1 MRYSLPWLLLAGLLS
16 PVTASGQDTVAS
28 TIEQLIGSARAPW
41 SHWPDFAPHID
52 AVSRLYAGSP
62 RTALWVRGGHLTA
75 PTHAAIG
82 ALLAAGDHGLNPRDY
97 DAELL
102 ADIVKQWVRVPLTA
116 ADQARFDVL
125 LSVDLI
131 RLLHDLRSGRLH
143 RALLSSSMP
152 TAARLDLGTAV
163 SEALAGDSLSQL
175 IAAVTPQLAQ
185 YRNLQRLL
193 VRYRRLAA
201 DTTLRREAI
210 QPVRPGEVSL
220 QLPTLRRLL
229 AAGGDL
235 PSDSVLADVG
245 EGLRRFQSRHGLH
258 PTGVLDS
265 PTTEALNTPFQRRVR
280 QIELALERLR
290 WLPPIGSHP
299 FVVVNVPAFQLFA
312 FDSVGGTGVP
322 ALAMKVIVGKALDKR
337 TPVLLEQMRYVE
349 FRPVWNVPRSILMEE
364 IMPLL
369 RRYPSYLS
377 RHGMELV
384 AGRDRVVGTA
394 VTPERLDSLSRGELR
409 VRQRPGGDN
418 PLGATKFVF
427 PNAANVYLHGT
438 PRTELFA
445 HTRRDFSHG
454 CIRIENPTALAAW
467 VLRDQ
472 PRWSRERIVAAQMA
486 PLTSRAMLPR
496 PMPVVVFYTTAV
508 TTPDGR
514 AWFYPDI
521 YGHDRELDDALRA
534 GPM

>member
-1 MRYSLPWLLLAGLLS
+1 MRYSFPWLLLAGLVS
-16 PVTASGQDTVAS
+16 PSTASGQDTVAS
-28 TIEQLIGSARAPW
+28 TIEQLVGSARAPW
-41 SHWPDFAPHID
+41 SHWPDFVPHID
-52 AVSRLYAGSP
+52 AVGRLYAGSP
-62 RTALWVRGGHLTA
+62 RTTVWVRGGHLTA
-75 PTHAAIG
+75 PTQVAIG

-102 ADIVKQWVRVPLTA
+102 ADIVKRWGRMPLTA

-131 RLLHDLRSGRLH
+131 RLLHDLGSGRLH
-143 RALLSSSMP
+143 RELFSSSLP
-152 TAARLDLGTAV
+152 PPPRPDLGTAV
-163 SEALAGDSLSQL
+163 SEALAGDSLSRL
-175 IAAVTPQLAQ
+175 IAAVTPRLAQ

-193 VRYRRLAA
+193 ARYRQLARDMTLPRL
-201 DTTLRREAI
+201 AI
-210 QPVRPGEVSL
+210 QPGRPGEVS
-220 QLPTLRRLL
+220 PHRPALRRLL
-229 AAGGDL
+229 AAVGDL
-235 PSDSVLADVG
+235 ASDSVLEEVEEV
-245 EGLRRFQSRHGLH
+245 EGLRRFQSRHGLSA
-258 PTGVLDS
+258 TGMLDS
-265 PTTEALNTPFQRRVR
+265 PTIEALSTPFERRVR

-290 WLPPIGSHP
+290 WLPPVGVRP

-349 FRPVWNVPRSILMEE
+349 FRPVWNVPRSILIEE

-369 RRYPSYLS
+369 RRDPSYLS

-384 AGRDRVVGTA
+384 AGRDRVIGTM

-438 PRTELFA
+438 
-445 HTRRDFSHG
+445 
-454 CIRIENPTALAAW
+454 
-467 VLRDQ
+467 
-472 PRWSRERIVAAQMA
+472 
-486 PLTSRAMLPR
+486 
-496 PMPVVVFYTTAV
+496 
-508 TTPDGR
+508 
-514 AWFYPDI
+514 
-521 YGHDRELDDALRA
+521 
-534 GPM
+534 